1 MGAKEKVS
9 CSDGLEL
16 PNPSTGAE
24 LPAYDSK
31 GRESSLR
38 TYRSEGFAD
47 DFADDEEGDGP
58 VVTRWFCTG
67 GDFMPQG
74 T

>member
-9 CSDGLEL
+9 FSDGLEL
-16 PNPSTGAE
+16 PNPSTEAK

-31 GRESSLR
+31 GSESSPC

-47 DFADDEEGDGP
+47 DFTDDEDGDGP
-58 VVTRWFCTG
+58 AVTRWFCTG